1 MKEDRRV
8 EKKEESR
15 KYEGRK
21 MKAEEEERVR
31 ESEKQL
37 RFEKMNIVGEK
48 QTQRQ
53 GEDCRR
59 N

>member
-1 MKEDRRV
+1 MKEERRV

-15 KYEGRK
+15 KYKGRK
-21 MKAEEEERVR
+21 MKVEEEERVR

-37 RFEKMNIVGEK
+37 RFEKMDIVGEK

-53 GEDCRR
+53 GEECRR

>member
-53 GEDCRR
+53 GEECRR

>member
-21 MKAEEEERVR
+21 MKIEEEERVR
-31 ESEKQL
+31 ETEKQL

-48 QTQRQ
+48 QTQQQ
-53 GEDCRR
+53 GEECRR
-59 N
+59 Y

>member
-15 KYEGRK
+15 KYVGRK
-21 MKAEEEERVR
+21 MKVEEEERVR
-31 ESEKQL
+31 ETEKQL

-48 QTQRQ
+48 
-53 GEDCRR
+53 
-59 N
+59 

>member
-21 MKAEEEERVR
+21 MKVEEEERVR
-31 ESEKQL
+31 ETEKQL

-48 QTQRQ
+48 QTQQQ
-53 GEDCRR
+53 GEECRR